1 MSSRTSVTI
10 LYAAYPWD
18 TCIAG
23 LTHNAI
29 GSFETHEQLN
39 GLAWPRRPSSRF
51 NVVSPGMGS
60 GRVATT
66 CSRKVKVTWKA
77 QPAKTLL
84 GQPQQ

>member
-51 NVVSPGMGS
+51 NVVSP
-60 GRVATT
+60 
-66 CSRKVKVTWKA
+66 
-77 QPAKTLL
+77 
-84 GQPQQ
+84 